1 MFLIKT
7 NIWNGKTYQY
17 DEDKYD
23 IFTDMFDEKLH
34 NNDITPLIINPYV
47 CGYCQTIFS
56 SRTKLFYH
64 LGYMGININNE

>member
-34 NNDITPLIINPYV
+34 NNDITI
-47 CGYCQTIFS
+47 S
-56 SRTKLFYH
+56 
-64 LGYMGININNE
+64 NI